1 MNGMNI
7 CKIFLKFNILSI
19 SLLVSTIIS
28 CTSNIPILRDIPSCC
43 LISPPDIH
51 LTGEKTVVERQI
63 VGDYKELEK
72 DAWIIS
78 SVRTNIQRS
87 KRTITGGDEFIL
99 KALKIRE
106 FHEDKIRRY
115 KDQGAV
121 GEKNNGFIAYIRH
134 PEYESDK
141 NLKSILI
148 SVTEEE
154 NKARK
159 IIFERTL
166 IKSGIKDP
174 TEKNIDAFGS
184 RIFAKE
190 QRALA
195 LKNDFIQNNNGRW
208 VRKK

>member
-1 MNGMNI
+1 MNSIRIYIISASLFLSVLLG
-7 CKIFLKFNILSI
+7 CSSKIPFLK
-19 SLLVSTIIS
+19 
-28 CTSNIPILRDIPSCC
+28 DIPSCC
-43 LISPPDIH
+43 LISPPDVH

-63 VGDYKELEK
+63 VGDYRELEK

-87 KRTITGGDEFIL
+87 KGTTIGGDEYIL

-134 PEYESDK
+134 SKYESDK
-141 NLKSILI
+141 NLKNILLR
-148 SVTEEE
+148 VAEEE

-166 IKSGIKDP
+166 IKSGIKEP
-174 TEKNIDAFGS
+174 REKDIEAFGK
-184 RIFAKE
+184 IFAEE

-195 LKNDFIQNNNGRW
+195 IKNDFIQDKSGTW
-208 VRKK
+208 IRKR

>member
-1 MNGMNI
+1 MNSIRIYIISASLFLSVLLG
-7 CKIFLKFNILSI
+7 CSSKIPFLK
-19 SLLVSTIIS
+19 
-28 CTSNIPILRDIPSCC
+28 DIPSCC
-43 LISPPDIH
+43 LISPPDVH

-63 VGDYKELEK
+63 VGDYRELEK

-87 KRTITGGDEFIL
+87 KGTTTGGDEYIL

-134 PEYESDK
+134 SKYESDK
-141 NLKSILI
+141 NLKNILLR
-148 SVTEEE
+148 VAEEE

-159 IIFERTL
+159 IAIPDEGLILEPGKLYLGRTVEYTNTDKYVPM
-166 IKSGIKDP
+166 I
-174 TEKNIDAFGS
+174 E
-184 RIFAKE
+184 
-190 QRALA
+190 
-195 LKNDFIQNNNGRW
+195 GRSSIG
-208 VRKK
+208 RL